1 MSPDETGHSSRP
13 APDARPRGRARRRL
27 VGAATLTGVVG
38 LAWAAAG
45 ASGIVADPPVKARAE
60 ANRVVADERPAS
72 RMPVDWLHRLL
83 EEEIVQAAA
92 GDDTSLAPT
101 PTPAPAEAWR
111 THVLA
116 THAEVEV
123 VQPSPEVVMVGF
135 HEAGRPGARPLALA
149 TSPDAQH
156 GSTTVPDPKV
166 DDALPSRVLPTRGRA
181 SGPATA
187 VDVAMVAGEP
197 VHAPVSGTVTSVEP
211 YLLYG
216 EYPDTRIVVTPDG
229 RPDLG
234 LVVLHVTGEQV
245 AVGDR
250 VEAGTDVLAT
260 SANPLPFTSQIDEYT
275 AAASGVA
282 TPHVHL
288 ELRPADDP

>member
-1 MSPDETGHSSRP
+1 MSHDEPGHSSHP
-13 APDARPRGRARRRL
+13 APDARLRGRAGRRL
-27 VGAATLTGVVG
+27 VGAAILTGTMG

-45 ASGIVADPPVKARAE
+45 GQGIVSDPPVKARAE
-60 ANRVVADERPAS
+60 ASRVVADEHPDP
-72 RMPVDWLHRLL
+72 PVPVGWLHQLL
-83 EEEIVQAAA
+83 EEGIVQAAA
-92 GDDTSLAPT
+92 GDDTSLA

-135 HEAGRPGARPLALA
+135 HEAGRPGARSLALA
-149 TSPDAQH
+149 SSPDAQE
-156 GSTTVPDPKV
+156 GITTVPDPKV

-181 SGPATA
+181 NGPATA
-187 VDVAMVAGEP
+187 IDVAMVAGEP

-216 EYPDTRIVVTPDG
+216 EYPDTRIVVAPDG
-229 RPDLG
+229 RPDLR
-234 LVVLHVTGEQV
+234 LVVLHVTEEQV

-250 VEAGTDVLAT
+250 VEAGTDVLAA

-275 AAASGVA
+275 VDASGVA

-288 ELRPADDP
+288 ELRPASDP